1 MACAQFIADLDLG
14 TWNSCEQKLGPAA
27 EKIQGSGCYA
37 HVKMHSDKFIG
48 KLKHGGHRPNVEEDL
63 RKLQSCS
70 IQPSGVATLTRLMLL
85 KWNDMGECDYA
96 DAMSSYFVRGH
107 GAGVRAVTNIQHQAG
122 DPSDA
127 NGTEGRHMHCHR
139 VLFTRSAGAQHLQ
152 KVADMISDESSQQVE
167 LRDEIHKDL
176 WNRDFFDQM
185 RAFMSLQF
193 CTGPAGS
200 RPNVCLNPVDC
211 AIKIPG
217 FKLDVFDESLRAVTG
232 STRLWDIKTDLRKE
246 GRDVVLVPTQ
256 RLLSQVLMEHG
267 TVRGANLHQPHAIKA
282 FLTQNCSDG
291 SASWVEKF
299 CQVIQNAEKAS
310 VDYGLNFDTLAEW
323 STSWAILVPVTDP
336 AQQAYYVQRFRR
348 GIAAKSSGAWN
359 NGAVMHEDMI
369 RSEGLMRC
377 SQPPVAALRRI

>member
-1 MACAQFIADLDLG
+1 MGVHDEVATLALLPDAVMDFSKGTRVRDDARLLTVAPEDMACAQFIADLDLG

-37 HVKMHSDKFIG
+37 HVKLHSDKHIG
-48 KLKHGGHRPNVEEDL
+48 KLKHGGYKPIVEEDQ

-70 IQPSGVATLTRLMLL
+70 IQASAVATLTSFRS
-85 KWNDMGECDYA
+85 GY
-96 DAMSSYFVRGH
+96 H
-107 GAGVRAVTNIQHQAG
+107 
-122 DPSDA
+122 
-127 NGTEGRHMHCHR
+127 
-139 VLFTRSAGAQHLQ
+139 VL
-152 KVADMISDESSQQVE
+152 
-167 LRDEIHKDL
+167 
-176 WNRDFFDQM
+176 
-185 RAFMSLQF
+185 
-193 CTGPAGS
+193 
-200 RPNVCLNPVDC
+200 
-211 AIKIPG
+211 
-217 FKLDVFDESLRAVTG
+217 
-232 STRLWDIKTDLRKE
+232 
-246 GRDVVLVPTQ
+246 LVPTQ

-310 VDYGLNFDTLAEW
+310 VDYRLNFDTLAEW
-323 STSWAILVPVTDP
+323 STSWAILVAVTDP

-369 RSEGLMRC
+369 RREGLMRC
-377 SQPPVAALRRI
+377 SQPRVAALRRIGMLRCFEHFCARFQCCCELVWCWIAD

>member
-1 MACAQFIADLDLG
+1 MRCH
-14 TWNSCEQKLGPAA
+14 
-27 EKIQGSGCYA
+27 GS
-37 HVKMHSDKFIG
+37 
-48 KLKHGGHRPNVEEDL
+48 
-63 RKLQSCS
+63 
-70 IQPSGVATLTRLMLL
+70 
-85 KWNDMGECDYA
+85 
-96 DAMSSYFVRGH
+96 
-107 GAGVRAVTNIQHQAG
+107 
-122 DPSDA
+122 
-127 NGTEGRHMHCHR
+127 
-139 VLFTRSAGAQHLQ
+139 
-152 KVADMISDESSQQVE
+152 
-167 LRDEIHKDL
+167 KDL

-232 STRLWDIKTDLRKE
+232 STRLWDINTDLRKE
-246 GRDVVLVPTQ
+246 RRDVLLVPTQ

-267 TVRGANLHQPHAIKA
+267 TVRGAHLHQPHAIKA

-310 VDYGLNFDTLAEW
+310 VDYRLNFDTLAEW

-369 RSEGLMRC
+369 RREGLMRC
-377 SQPPVAALRRI
+377 SKPPVAALRRIGMLRCFQHFCVRFQCCCELVWCWIAD